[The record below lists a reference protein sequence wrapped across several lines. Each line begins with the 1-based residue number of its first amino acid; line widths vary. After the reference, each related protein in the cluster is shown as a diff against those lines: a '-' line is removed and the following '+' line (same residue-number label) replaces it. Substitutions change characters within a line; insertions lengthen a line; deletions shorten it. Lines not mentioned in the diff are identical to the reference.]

1 MSRINVTIST
11 KGKDGSGE
19 VITTQQD
26 TVICL
31 AVTEEDN
38 NISGRLMCKGRRIRP
53 YMLGGILT
61 DVAQKI
67 VSDTTDDKA
76 ERAFLF
82 KDIEKRLKNER
93 RKIMESMTE
102 KEKEESLIR
111 AHMHLMEAME
121 KKG

>member
-38 NISGRLMCKGRRIRP
+38 NINGRLMCKGRRIRP

-76 ERAFLF
+76 ERAFLL